1 MSRTS
6 FRVNPHSIEIYSNH
20 IAVIFS
26 SIKETNW
33 LISNG
38 VCVLL
43 FDAFN
48 GCSLVKKWV
57 KECQTFTIEKN

>member
-48 GCSLVKKWV
+48 ECSLVKK
-57 KECQTFTIEKN
+57 